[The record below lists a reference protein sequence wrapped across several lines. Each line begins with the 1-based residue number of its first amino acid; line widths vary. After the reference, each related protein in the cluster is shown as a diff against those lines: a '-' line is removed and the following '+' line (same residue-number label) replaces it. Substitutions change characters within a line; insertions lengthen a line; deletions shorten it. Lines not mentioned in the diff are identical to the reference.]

1 MIEKLWNKYCT
12 QEQIDSFISAN
23 PVINKYSSEFYSFL
37 EQDIKDMLDTGDFSN
52 DQLIPSAFDFAI
64 EYFTKYDIELSKGH
78 SKEWAKTYSSSMEH
92 APHPFNQAYLFVKDM
107 NRDKARKELEI
118 HCNAI
123 GADDLYTKH
132 FIYLMENGE
141 GSNDPGQQALLY
153 SKHYK
158 EQINIGRS
166 ELYAHQ
172 FSDEIASGES
182 LQHASVFAKYYEI
195 AILEK
200 RTTGYAFNFANT
212 IREFVANQFQSNY
225 DFENDDYFK
234 HKLAGIK
241 TEFETKQF
249 K

>member
-1 MIEKLWNKYCT
+1 MEKVWNKYCT
-12 QEQIDSFISAN
+12 QEQIDSFLSAN

-37 EQDIKDMLDTGDFSN
+37 EQDIKEMLDTGDFSD
-52 DQLIPSAFDFAI
+52 DQLMPSAFDFAI
-64 EYFTKYDIELSKGH
+64 EFFKKYDIEISKGH
-78 SKEWAKTYSSSMEH
+78 SKEWAKTYSASMED
-92 APHPFNQAYLFVKDM
+92 APHPFNEAYLFVKGM
-107 NRDKARKELEI
+107 NRDQARNELEI
-118 HCNAI
+118 HCNVI
-123 GADDLYTKH
+123 GADDLYKKY

-141 GSNDPGQQALLY
+141 GSNDPSQKASLY

-172 FSDEIASGES
+172 FSDMIASGES
-182 LQHASVFAKYYEI
+182 LQYASVFAKYYES

-200 RTTGYAFNFANT
+200 RTAGYAYNFADA
-212 IREFVANQFQSNY
+212 IGEFVADQFQSNY

-234 HKLAGIK
+234 SKLSEIMK
-241 TEFETKQF
+241 QFESKQF